1 MKNKDTF
8 SQETLALLA
17 ELDAELKAHQSRSRE
32 DRELARQAYRDA
44 QAEAAL
50 AYA

>member
-1 MKNKDTF
+1 MKNTETF
-8 SQETLALLA
+8 SQETVALLA
-17 ELDAELKAHQSRSRE
+17 ELEADLKAHQSRSRE

-50 AYA
+50 AYS